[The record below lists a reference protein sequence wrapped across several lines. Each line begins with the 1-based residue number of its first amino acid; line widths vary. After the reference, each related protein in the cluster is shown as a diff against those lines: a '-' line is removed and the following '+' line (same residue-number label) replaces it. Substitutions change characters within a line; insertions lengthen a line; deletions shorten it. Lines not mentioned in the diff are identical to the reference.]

1 MRMRTMLK
9 RKIKLICNW
18 STAAGVRMGDRGGN
32 ADMWQGYMQ
41 EMEVG
46 VVDRPGPQSS
56 QLCSWCS

>member
-18 STAAGVRMGDRGGN
+18 STAAGVRMGSRGG
-32 ADMWQGYMQ
+32 DTWQGLMQ

-46 VVDRPGPQSS
+46 VVDRPGPQPS